1 MSNSY
6 LYTCYFD
13 LVGSSSSN
21 LTIHQQIAK
30 LENLNNFVREIFY
43 PAITYPEM
51 LKSTPSPSYLTST
64 GDGGILCFEGGLPI
78 LQFSI
83 FIHGYLVFFNSEQKE
98 DI

>member
-51 LKSTPSPSYLTST
+51 LKSTPSPSYLAEQVMGVSSALKVVSRYSNSLFLYM
-64 GDGGILCFEGGLPI
+64 GI
-78 LQFSI
+78 
-83 FIHGYLVFFNSEQKE
+83 
-98 DI
+98 